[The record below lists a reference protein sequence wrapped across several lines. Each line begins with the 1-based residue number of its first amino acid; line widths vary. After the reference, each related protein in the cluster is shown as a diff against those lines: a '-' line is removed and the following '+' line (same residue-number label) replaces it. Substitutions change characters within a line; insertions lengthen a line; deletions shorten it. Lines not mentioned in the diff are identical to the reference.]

1 MVGVQFADT
10 ILQRTF
16 ASDTKAE
23 WKKKVVMSGNIEGGM
38 GIYNTFL
45 EFQDHEL
52 SSKNIHEFYSWLL
65 DNKRLQLQATDFPK
79 LA

>member
-1 MVGVQFADT
+1 MSSLQIQYCNVPWPQIRKRSGKN
-10 ILQRTF
+10 IL
-16 ASDTKAE
+16 
-23 WKKKVVMSGNIEGGM
+23 VSGNIEGGM

-52 SSKNIHEFYSWLL
+52 CSKYIHEFYSWLL
-65 DNKRLQLQATDFPK
+65 DNKRLQLKTTDFPK

>member
-23 WKKKVVMSGNIEGGM
+23 WKKNILVSGNIEGGM

-52 SSKNIHEFYSWLL
+52 CSKYIQFYSWLL
-65 DNKRLQLQATDFPK
+65 DNKRLQLKTTDFPK

>member
-23 WKKKVVMSGNIEGGM
+23 WKKNILVSGNIEGGM

-52 SSKNIHEFYSWLL
+52 CSKYIHEFYSWLL
-65 DNKRLQLQATDFPK
+65 DNKRLQLKTTDFPK

>member
-16 ASDTKAE
+16 ASDTNAE
-23 WKKKVVMSGNIEGGM
+23 RKKNIVVSGNIEGGM

-45 EFQDHEL
+45 EFQSHEL
-52 SSKNIHEFYSWLL
+52 CSKYIHEFYSWLL